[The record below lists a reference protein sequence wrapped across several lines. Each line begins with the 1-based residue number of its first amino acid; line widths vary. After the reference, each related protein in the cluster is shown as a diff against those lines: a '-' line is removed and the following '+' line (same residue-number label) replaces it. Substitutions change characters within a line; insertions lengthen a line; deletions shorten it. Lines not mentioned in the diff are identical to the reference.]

1 MSAVLCSSYYAV
13 LITLH
18 RNFLPT
24 RRNLMQYAGS
34 ASVPK
39 AVCASRSCIFLAT
52 SMNPVIPPSHHL
64 AIFVQSLFSSAV
76 GLLLMS
82 LCYDLTLIVADNHS
96 PRGDACH
103 GKEGGRHRNVGS
115 GQLCQR
121 VTNARKHMARGVKV
135 QGVANGTRAASQR
148 KLGKGWKAENVSSHF
163 PRLGT
168 IVAHWVKS

>member
-52 SMNPVIPPSHHL
+52 SMNPAIPPSHHL

-76 GLLLMS
+76 CIIPFGVY
-82 LCYDLTLIVADNHS
+82 CYLIMMVTDNYP
-96 PRGDACH
+96 PRGDA
-103 GKEGGRHRNVGS
+103 RY
-115 GQLCQR
+115 
-121 VTNARKHMARGVKV
+121 
-135 QGVANGTRAASQR
+135 
-148 KLGKGWKAENVSSHF
+148 
-163 PRLGT
+163 
-168 IVAHWVKS
+168 